1 MTEQGVT
8 TQFQAMAA
16 AASTGELRLSPD
28 AAERCA
34 RACRD
39 YIDGLNRLKYR
50 ARYLVRVESFG
61 DLESAQ
67 QLGKKFFDLA
77 VGSEGSFDDVVQKHI
92 DTAMQMEDMFIKAG
106 AAYRATEESNTQGL
120 GAAGSAL

>member
-1 MTEQGVT
+1 MTDSTST

-16 AASTGELRLSPD
+16 AAESGELRLSGD

-39 YIDGLNRLKYR
+39 YIDGLDRLR
-50 ARYLVRVESFG
+50 RGADRLVRLESFG

-77 VGSEGSFDDVVQKHI
+77 VGSEGSFEDIVQKHI